1 MRISSVQFRSFF
13 YHLRSRI
20 DVIWRN
26 ATALKAILLLTI
38 LGTGLSSCT
47 TTPPEPP
54 PEPEIVQPPPDPIPR
69 AELLSLLDAADAAIE
84 RDHLTYPREGSA
96 FEIYHQILD
105 RDPVQEDARRGLERI
120 VEEYVALSMNALE
133 RRQFATARSMLARA
147 RLINP
152 FHPSIEPSEEQIR
165 LIQEAERTTLRLD
178 PAEVAAET
186 DQVRHSL
193 ERLSRDANGKSCR
206 FVIAASSDG
215 QGRWIYQQLAK
226 GGDGARLRAQIRIRR
241 PLSVE
246 RLCFE
251 T

>member
-1 MRISSVQFRSFF
+1 M
-13 YHLRSRI
+13 
-20 DVIWRN
+20 IWRN
-26 ATALKAILLLTI
+26 ALAFKAILLLTI
-38 LGTGLSSCT
+38 LGLGLSGCNT
-47 TTPPEPP
+47 APPEPA
-54 PEPEIVQPPPDPIPR
+54 PEPEPIEPTPDPIPR
-69 AELLSLLDAADAAIE
+69 AELLSLLDAAEAAIE

-105 RDPVQEDARRGLERI
+105 RDPIQEDARRGLERI

-147 RLINP
+147 RIINP
-152 FHPSIEPSEEQIR
+152 FHPSIKPSEEQIR
-165 LIQEAERTTLRLD
+165 LIQEADRTTLRLD
-178 PAEVAAET
+178 PSELAAET
-186 DQVRHSL
+186 DELKRSL
-193 ERLSRDANGKSCR
+193 EDLSQGANGKSCR
-206 FVIAASSDG
+206 FVIAASNDG